1 MFKTNVNQKSV
12 SHIRDGIEA
21 LKLPDYVGTAV
32 LNRVT
37 DKNGQVVL
45 TDGKL
50 TTTEPYI
57 FVKSASLA
65 LAQQQSVVDVV
76 TDAPSQKTVK
86 DAEEKAWADGATTRN
101 ALAEIQ
107 RLESSVTP
115 RRIRE
120 MTTDSGK
127 QWVNNVEELI
137 AIERGKL

>member
-1 MFKTNVNQKSV
+1 MERTKIVDGVEVALTSAEETA
-12 SHIRDGIEA
+12 RD
-21 LKLPDYVGTAV
+21 V
-32 LNRVT
+32 
-37 DKNGQVVL
+37 
-45 TDGKL
+45 
-50 TTTEPYI
+50 
-57 FVKSASLA
+57 
-65 LAQQQSVVDVV
+65 
-76 TDAPSQKTVK
+76 
-86 DAEEKAWADGATTRN
+86 EEKAWADGATTRN